1 MCYIDF
7 YFVWGLTL
15 AIMNGR
21 NSGASVFAFYFG
33 FIRNKKIP
41 DQKKIFLTCVLILE
55 AEELKIKIARPV
67 SSGYEN

>member
-1 MCYIDF
+1 
-7 YFVWGLTL
+7 
-15 AIMNGR
+15 MNGR

-67 SSGYEN
+67 SSSYEN